1 MKNFSH
7 IYTLMLSVFLFNV
20 ATLSA
25 QQTNSIESGYIN
37 FDKLVGLQNTSLY
50 QGRLYTEKY
59 RTINDRKQFFKS
71 TQFLNGE
78 IWYKGQPY
86 FNQLLKYDVYE
97 DELLLKL
104 EGKGNTLRLSKKEI
118 DSFSVEKNHF
128 INLKSKK
135 ITALG
140 LNGYYEVLLQDHMF
154 ALYAK
159 HKKKITERKDKKNV
173 YHEFTDTKTKYLLLY
188 RGEYHNLNSK
198 KDILRVSPNHK
209 TQINKLYKG
218 VKNKNIKDSDALM
231 IMVVKQL
238 ESVL

>member
-1 MKNFSH
+1 
-7 IYTLMLSVFLFNV
+7 MLIIFLLNV
-20 ATLSA
+20 AALPA
-25 QQTNSIESGYIN
+25 QQTNSIESGYIE

-71 TQFLNGE
+71 TEFLNGD

-86 FNQLLKYDVYE
+86 FNQFLKYDVYE

-104 EGKGNTLRLSKKEI
+104 EENGNTLKLSKKDI
-118 DSFSVEKNHF
+118 DSFSIEKNHF
-128 INLKSKK
+128 INLKPKN
-135 ITALG
+135 ITTVG
-140 LNGYYEVLLQDHMF
+140 LFGYYEVLFQDHMF

-159 HKKKITERKDKKNV
+159 HNKNIMERKDKKYV
-173 YHEFTDTKTKYLLLY
+173 YYEFKDTKTKYLLLY
-188 RGEYHNLNSK
+188 RREYYPLNSK
-198 KDILRVSPNHK
+198 KDILRVFPNHK

-218 VKNKNIKDSDALM
+218 VKNKNIKDSDAFM

>member
-1 MKNFSH
+1 
-7 IYTLMLSVFLFNV
+7 MLSIFLLNV
-20 ATLSA
+20 VALSA
-25 QQTNSIESGYIN
+25 QQTNSIASGYIT

-71 TQFLNGE
+71 TEFLNGDV
-78 IWYKGQPY
+78 WYKGQPY

-104 EGKGNTLRLSKKEI
+104 EQNGNTLKLSKKDI
-118 DSFSVEKNHF
+118 DSFSIEKIRF

-135 ITALG
+135 ITTLG
-140 LNGYYEVLLQDHMF
+140 LFGYYEVLFQDHMF
-154 ALYAK
+154 ALYARHNK
-159 HKKKITERKDKKNV
+159 NIMERKDKKYV
-173 YHEFTDTKTKYLLLY
+173 YYEFEDTKTKYLLLY
-188 RGEYHNLNSK
+188 RGEYYPLNSK
-198 KDILRVSPNHK
+198 KDIVRVFPNHK
-209 TQINKLYKG
+209 TQINKLYRG
-218 VKNKNIKDSDALM
+218 AKNNNSKDSNALM